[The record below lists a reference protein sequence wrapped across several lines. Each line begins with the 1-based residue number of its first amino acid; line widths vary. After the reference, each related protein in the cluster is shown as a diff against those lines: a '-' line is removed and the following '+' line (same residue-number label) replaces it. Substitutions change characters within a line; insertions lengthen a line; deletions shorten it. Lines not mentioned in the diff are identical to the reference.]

1 MIIPAILEKDF
12 NEIEKRVALVE
23 GLSKEVQIDVL
34 DNTLIK
40 EETFLD
46 LPKLNQLNTTA
57 DISVHLMVEK
67 PADFVEKY
75 EKSCLDMSIKKK
87 VVSIFIT
94 QFVSDDNLTS
104 FFDACKRFKYISGIS
119 VNYDQDISLLKPIL
133 ERISIVQFMGV
144 IPGKQ
149 GNEFIPEVIQ
159 KISDFKEEFPNAKTQ
174 IDGGVNKQ
182 NISEILKSGVDNI
195 VAGSAIFNT
204 SNPRDEM
211 LEFLKILGDER

>member
-1 MIIPAILEKDF
+1 M
-12 NEIEKRVALVE
+12 
-23 GLSKEVQIDVL
+23 
-34 DNTLIK
+34 
-40 EETFLD
+40 
-46 LPKLNQLNTTA
+46 
-57 DISVHLMVEK
+57 
-67 PADFVEKY
+67 
-75 EKSCLDMSIKKK
+75 
-87 VVSIFIT
+87 SIFIT

-159 KISDFKEEFPNAKTQ
+159 KISDFKEEFRNAKTQ
-174 IDGGVNKQ
+174 IEGGVNKQ

>member
-149 GNEFIPEVIQ
+149 GNAFIPEVIQ
-159 KISDFKEEFPNAKTQ
+159 KISSFKEDFPNVKTQ